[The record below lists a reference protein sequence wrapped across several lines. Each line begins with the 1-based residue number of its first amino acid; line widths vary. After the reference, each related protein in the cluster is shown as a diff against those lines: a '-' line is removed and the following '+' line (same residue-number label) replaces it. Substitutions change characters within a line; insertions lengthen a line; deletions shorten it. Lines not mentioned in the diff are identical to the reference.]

1 MRLAFLLVVLSVLPM
16 PAFAQA
22 NQSFVQGFGG
32 LRVEDTPSLT
42 PTAGGTVGVG
52 LTPYIQVIGEV
63 GHISDV
69 MPSTIETLMTVS
81 PVTIHRS
88 ALYGE
93 GGVRLSTGPAGHVGV
108 YGETLFTCTMALLGA
123 ALSMLYFAFQTR
135 WFALVGVLLAGYLAH
150 FASKAFQ
157 LMGEFGYMAP
167 FFAGWLA
174 PLLLIVAVLG
184 TLYVIQKKR
193 GLGIQLA
200 DTPHYADSTS
210 E

>member
-1 MRLAFLLVVLSVLPM
+1 MRVALLLVVFSVLPI

-32 LRVEDTPSLT
+32 LRVANAPSLT

-108 YGETLFTCTMALLGA
+108 YGETLFGA
-123 ALSMLYFAFQTR
+123 ARLNTSVSGLGSARTDAITNLALRFVNTTSQIGAFGTGVILQGGPVVATLGYRYTR
-135 WFALVGVLLAGYLAH
+135 
-150 FASKAFQ
+150 
-157 LMGEFGYMAP
+157 
-167 FFAGWLA
+167 FFADNVLET
-174 PLLLIVAVLG
+174 LLSAGHSDVNEARVSFG
-184 TLYVIQKKR
+184 FR
-193 GLGIQLA
+193 F
-200 DTPHYADSTS
+200 
-210 E
+210 